1 MDTGMKNIP
10 LNVNG
15 RPHVIP
21 ARADSI
27 LLWVLRDRLGLLGVR
42 YGCGIGECG
51 FCSVLLDG
59 RPVRSCQV
67 TVGEVEG
74 HAITTI
80 EGVPEDHPVVRAWIE
95 EQVPQCG
102 YCQPAQ
108 VLHAVSLLAA
118 HPDPDEVR
126 VIEWMDPVLCRCG
139 TYPRI
144 RRAIARAA
152 HLMRGQRG

>member
-1 MDTGMKNIP
+1 MAMLK
-10 LNVNG
+10 VNG
-15 RPHVIP
+15 CDHRIP
-21 ARADSI
+21 VSGEAV
-27 LLWVLRDRLGLLGVR
+27 LLWVLRDRLGLFGVR

-59 RPVRSCQV
+59 RLIRSCQV
-67 TVGEVEG
+67 TVGEVAG
-74 HAITTI
+74 HALTTI
-80 EGVPEDHPVVRAWIE
+80 EGIPEDHPVVRAWIE

-118 HPDPDEVR
+118 HPDPDEAR
-126 VIEWMDPVLCRCG
+126 ILEWMDPVLCRCG

-152 HLMRGQRG
+152 HLMRGGRG